1 MQERVTLSRAKEI
14 MYFKNHIIESAFRSL
29 NGLYRPKRP
38 QQDGIL
44 SPQELRRIVAEM
56 VG

>member
-1 MQERVTLSRAKEI
+1 MLTLPYGSTSSSRPACERRPASR
-14 MYFKNHIIESAFRSL
+14 S
-29 NGLYRPKRP
+29 
-38 QQDGIL
+38 DTL

>member
-1 MQERVTLSRAKEI
+1 